1 MKTLLTFAIALAAF
15 NFSYAQNTFPSSGNV
30 GIGTTSPQ
38 ADLDIRGGGIILGGT
53 QKHIIHTQ
61 NWVPNADALIFA
73 HKISG
78 SWDWNN
84 SLSFKTDGMLQKNAS
99 SDNLKAIVV
108 RNTATPGNHFETFR
122 VMGNGKVFATEVE
135 VLLANQFPDYV
146 FEDKYELM
154 TLSDL
159 RTYIDENQHLPNV
172 PSAEEVGEGM
182 EVGEMV
188 RLQMEK
194 IEELTLYILQL
205 QEQIDELKKN
215 QK

>member
-1 MKTLLTFAIALAAF
+1 MKTLLTFAMALCLF
-15 NFSYAQNTFPSSGNV
+15 NLTHAQNTFPSSGSV
-30 GIGTTSPQ
+30 GIGTTNPQ
-38 ADLDIRGGGIILGGT
+38 AELDINGGGIILGGT

-78 SWDWNN
+78 NWDWDN
-84 SLSFKTDGMLQKNAS
+84 SLSFKTDGRLQKNA
-99 SDNLKAIVV
+99 NTNTMKAITVV
-108 RNTATPGNHFETFR
+108 NTSSWPSHDVFR

-146 FEDKYELM
+146 FTEKYDLM
-154 TLSDL
+154 TLEDL
-159 RTYIDENQHLPNV
+159 RVYIDENKHLPNI

-182 EVGEMV
+182 ELGEMV

-205 QEQIDELKKN
+205 QEEIDELKKN